1 MLQKGELGC
10 STAYLVLS
18 AHVVRLLAGAT
29 DAPALHG

>member
-10 STAYLVLS
+10 SAVYLVLS
-18 AHVVRLLAGAT
+18 AHVVRLLAGAI